1 MWSLSTRLNT
11 CSCPN
16 GIVNSLDSFP
26 SLQCTMIVIDDRYYV
41 WSLAPSSDHLH
52 LPILR
57 PPSYYS
63 GLRSTR
69 GKLRVHSIKSRAH
82 NIGFSSSI
90 TITTACSGGCCWIML
105 FGRLGWVGLVYARPR
120 STVHWSL
127 LSRRCCCISPHNLSC
142 VCVPGRSLL
151 LQLWAPIII
160 LCSTSS
166 DRTWLYRCTAA
177 AVDDSLLLL
186 LLHRIIIIITRDTP
200 EEICCF
206 RMDRSGFV

>member
-1 MWSLSTRLNT
+1 MIDIMCDRLHLPAIIFT
-11 CSCPN
+11 
-16 GIVNSLDSFP
+16 FP
-26 SLQCTMIVIDDRYYV
+26 FY
-41 WSLAPSSDHLH
+41 DHLH
-52 LPILR
+52 IILVCVQREGNSASIQSSQEPITLDFLRLLRLPRHAAVVVVEL
-57 PPSYYS
+57 
-63 GLRSTR
+63 
-69 GKLRVHSIKSRAH
+69 
-82 NIGFSSSI
+82 
-90 TITTACSGGCCWIML
+90 CCL
-105 FGRLGWVGLVYARPR
+105 VGWVGLVYARPR

-177 AVDDSLLLL
+177 AAVDDSLLLL
-186 LLHRIIIIITRDTP
+186 LLHRTIIIITRDTP

>member
-1 MWSLSTRLNT
+1 
-11 CSCPN
+11 
-16 GIVNSLDSFP
+16 
-26 SLQCTMIVIDDRYYV
+26 MIVIDDRYYV

-82 NIGFSSSI
+82 NIGFSSSSPRLLRLPRH
-90 TITTACSGGCCWIML
+90 AAVVVVELCCL
-105 FGRLGWVGLVYARPR
+105 VGWVGLG
-120 STVHWSL
+120 WSMHGHEVPYIGL
-127 LSRRCCCISPHNLSC
+127 FSAAVVVASLHITWAVCALC

-186 LLHRIIIIITRDTP
+186 LLHHRIIIIITRDTP

>member
-1 MWSLSTRLNT
+1 MIDIMCDRLHLPAIIFT
-11 CSCPN
+11 
-16 GIVNSLDSFP
+16 FP
-26 SLQCTMIVIDDRYYV
+26 FY
-41 WSLAPSSDHLH
+41 DHLH
-52 LPILR
+52 IILVCVQREGNSASIQSSQEPITLDFLLR
-57 PPSYYS
+57 LHVYYDYHGMQRWLLLNYAVWS
-63 GLRSTR
+63 
-69 GKLRVHSIKSRAH
+69 
-82 NIGFSSSI
+82 
-90 TITTACSGGCCWIML
+90 
-105 FGRLGWVGLVYARPR
+105 VGLVYARPR

-127 LSRRCCCISPHNLSC
+127 LSRRCCCISPYNLSC

-177 AVDDSLLLL
+177 ALDNSLLLL
-186 LLHRIIIIITRDTP
+186 LLHRTIIIITRDTP